1 MNIGLLSI
9 LHTQVFDFHR
19 GLASNYA
26 AALKNAI
33 ELHVEGKE
41 KKQGFFFSTQR
52 AKAGLEDK
60 LYVGNIHRI
69 ENHLYWNDEEL
80 QDDDQIVNVV
90 WVDGPITRDGGA
102 CSYGTKEM
110 RDQVLYANTIPQ
122 VVGHL
127 FYINTPGGE
136 SSARNDYEMMINDC
150 RENGKPTVAFVD
162 GLCAS
167 SGVNLASRCDRVIVM
182 SPHDEFGCIGS
193 MAAFWATPDGAI
205 DQDGTRYV
213 EIVGEDCPAKNDWYR
228 EAAQGDYEKLKALIN
243 KSTEEFHQSVRENRP
258 LVEDWMLTGDIF
270 EAQQLIPALVD
281 EIGDYNRAIE
291 CVFQLADETLPAAR
305 FAVEKPDGNGDTP
318 EGKEPEEMAT
328 LNEQQKAAINTSKGN
343 LMMAEDGHV
352 TTEVPGFFGPETREI
367 ATPKNDK
374 EMTDEEKKAQE
385 AAAAQAAQEETQEP
399 AVEPAQE
406 PAQEPAAEPAQKPAA
421 EPAQEP
427 AAEPA
432 AEKDPEAAAEPAAD
446 ATGTEAEGVQQYKPG
461 EPADLHFVEQGKL
474 DEAQAEIDR
483 IADTLHNAESMIE
496 QKDKEIAESAKTI
509 ENLTEQL
516 DAAKAE
522 LETARGGITE
532 KNATIEAKDK
542 VIEEN
547 GKTIAELQEANDKL
561 TKQVADLKAEVKE
574 LSEKPD
580 PMINGD
586 AGVPQGNG
594 TGAAPK
600 VSKKRLTREEM
611 TYRHCRE
618 VAKEREAAKQ
628 N

>member
-90 WVDGPITRDGGA
+90 WIDGPITRDGGA

-205 DQDGTRYV
+205 DRDGTRYV
-213 EIVGEDCPAKNDWYR
+213 EIVGEDSPEKNAWYR
-228 EAAQGDYEKLKALIN
+228 EAAQGDYEKLQALIN

-258 LVEDWMLTGDIF
+258 LVEDWMLTGDVF

-305 FAVEKPDGNGDTP
+305 FAVENPDGNGDTT
-318 EGKEPEEMAT
+318 EGKEPEEMAK

-406 PAQEPAAEPAQKPAA
+406 PAQEPAAEPAQEPAA

-432 AEKDPEAAAEPAAD
+432 AEPASQE
-446 ATGTEAEGVQQYKPG
+446 TQEV
-461 EPADLHFVEQGKL
+461 
-474 DEAQAEIDR
+474 AQEEIDR
-483 IADTLHNAESMIE
+483 IADTLHNAEAMIE
-496 QKDKEIAESAKTI
+496 QKDAEIAKLKESLAT
-509 ENLTEQL
+509 LTGIADER
-516 DAAKAE
+516 DAAVKERDDISASLEKAGQDYAE
-522 LETARGGITE
+522 QGKQLADAQAKIAEHV
-532 KNATIEAKDK
+532 ATIE
-542 VIEEN
+542 
-547 GKTIAELQEANDKL
+547 QL
-561 TKQVADLKAEVKE
+561 TKRVADLKAEVKE

-594 TGAAPK
+594 TGSAPK

-611 TYRHCRE
+611 TYRNCRE